1 VRDVL
6 SYGIRRQASEK
17 HGFLTTMLGRD
28 RLELSCTDDLYDES
42 ETGVPKDEAL
52 TEYGEICGIYV
63 LNTRG
68 RARIVI

>member
-1 VRDVL
+1 
-6 SYGIRRQASEK
+6 
-17 HGFLTTMLGRD
+17 MLGRD